1 MWIKEWV
8 KHIQVMK
15 TFLLLW
21 FSSCVFRMVVR
32 YIFADSSLEFVIG
45 TTMIVYYINVNKV
58 RDTDFIQ
65 QNIKH

>member
-15 TFLLLW
+15 TFLPLW
-21 FSSCVFRMVVR
+21 FSSCVFRVVVR

-58 RDTDFIQ
+58 MDTDFIQ